1 MTKQELRNKI
11 KEIKFSSEYLKYS
24 DEIIFNKLNNE
35 RFILGMSIIGLLIIS
50 ILDCHFFNMGPG
62 FIYGALLLFVEIDY
76 LKTKGLV

>member
-1 MTKQELRNKI
+1 
-11 KEIKFSSEYLKYS
+11 
-24 DEIIFNKLNNE
+24 
-35 RFILGMSIIGLLIIS
+35 MSIIGLLIIS